1 MTTPADTSTALSTW
15 SLDREVAIM
24 RVIDAPRESLYAAWI
39 DPAGFG
45 SWFGPE
51 GYTTEVS
58 EMDTRVG
65 GLARFTMTFTD
76 GTVYTNRYSYV
87 EVVPNERLIMIHGSD
102 IDDDPGRFRVTVTF
116 DEQSDGKTVV
126 TLRQLHPTVEQRNA
140 VIGFG
145 AVELGL
151 QTLHKLEQFIQVVFS
166 ERKEGNL

>member
-1 MTTPADTSTALSTW
+1 MTTPDDTSSALSTW
-15 SLDREVAIM
+15 SLDREVVLM
-24 RVIDAPRESLYAAWI
+24 RVIDAPRESLYAAWV
-39 DPAGFG
+39 DPVRFG
-45 SWFGPE
+45 NWFGPE
-51 GYTTEVS
+51 GYATEVT

-65 GLARFTMTFTD
+65 GLARFTMTYTD

-102 IDDDPGRFRVTVTF
+102 IDNDPGRFRVTVTF
-116 DEQSDGKTVV
+116 DAQSDGKTVV

-151 QTLHKLEQFIQVVFS
+151 QTLQKLELHVQS
-166 ERKEGNL
+166 N

>member
-1 MTTPADTSTALSTW
+1 MTTPADASSSLSTW
-15 SLDREVAIM
+15 SLDREVVIM
-24 RVIDAPRESLYAAWI
+24 RVIDAPREILYAAWTN
-39 DPAGFG
+39 PVGFG
-45 SWFGPE
+45 HWFGPE
-51 GYTTEVS
+51 GYATEVT

-65 GLARFTMTFTD
+65 GLARFTMTYTD

-87 EVVPNERLIMIHGSD
+87 EVVPHERLVMIHGSD

-116 DEQSDGKTVV
+116 DAQLDDKTVL

-151 QTLHKLEQFIQVVFS
+151 QTLEKLARHVF
-166 ERKEGNL
+166 LI

>member
-1 MTTPADTSTALSTW
+1 MTTPDDTSSALSNW
-15 SLDREVAIM
+15 SMDREVVLM
-24 RVIDAPRESLYAAWI
+24 RVIDAPRETLYAAWV
-39 DPAGFG
+39 DPVGFG
-45 SWFGPE
+45 NWFGPE
-51 GYTTEVS
+51 GYATEVT

-65 GLARFTMTFTD
+65 GFARFTMTYTD

-87 EVVPNERLIMIHGSD
+87 EVVPNERLVMIHGLD

-116 DEQSDGKTVV
+116 DVQSDGKTVV

-151 QTLHKLEQFIQVVFS
+151 QTLQKLELHVQS
-166 ERKEGNL
+166 K

>member
-1 MTTPADTSTALSTW
+1 MTTTDDTSSALSIW
-15 SLDREVAIM
+15 SLDREVVIM

-39 DPAGFG
+39 DPVGFG

-51 GYTTEVS
+51 GYATAVTEM
-58 EMDTRVG
+58 EARVG
-65 GLARFTMTFTD
+65 GLARFTMTYTD

-102 IDDDPGRFRVTVTF
+102 IDNDPGRFRVTVTF
-116 DEQSDGKTVV
+116 DAQSDGKTVV

-151 QTLHKLEQFIQVVFS
+151 QTLHKLEQHIQS
-166 ERKEGNL
+166 K